1 MTVAYNPA
9 KQFEIKVWD
18 VEFRRDP
25 ARILMA
31 RIYQPQG
38 EGPFPALLDL
48 HGGAWNNQ
56 DRTANAPMDEKI
68 AASGVVVAA
77 IDLRV
82 APEAPYPASVADANY
97 GIRWLKAKAREWKG
111 DPATVG
117 ALGSSSGGHL
127 IELCAMRP
135 NDPRYNAHPLLEAPN
150 LDAKLT
156 YVVARSPVSDPFARY
171 QQAEKMKRQ
180 EMMEFTKIYFN
191 PWETIYDGN
200 PQHILDRRE
209 AVELPPLFILQGE
222 LDDNVLPEVQKRF
235 AAAYRAAGGECDLE
249 VFAGCEH
256 RWVAV
261 PGPQT
266 DRAAEMVKDFIAR
279 QLQKRG

>member
-25 ARILMA
+25 ARTLMA

-135 NDPRYNAHPLLEAPN
+135 NDPRYNAHPLLEAPS